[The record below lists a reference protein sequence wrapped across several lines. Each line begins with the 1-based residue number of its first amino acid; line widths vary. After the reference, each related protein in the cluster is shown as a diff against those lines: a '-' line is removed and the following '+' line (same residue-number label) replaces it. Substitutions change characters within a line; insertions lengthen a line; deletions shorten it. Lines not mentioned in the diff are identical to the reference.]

1 MSPKRV
7 LFFFSLALFLA
18 FIYFSYLVSRET
30 FVQFDFDTT
39 VKIQDRL
46 PHKVDLPFSIL
57 SIIGSAEVT
66 GIVWILLVL
75 FSVIKRYWITFF
87 SLATFVIANA
97 IELFGKLFVLHPG
110 PPFLFYRGILDF
122 SFPSSYAHT
131 DYSYPSRHLTR
142 TSFLVSFLLVL
153 ICLKVSPFKGF
164 IPGAILLTFLGLMV
178 VSRVY
183 LGEHWTTDVIGG
195 LLLGSSLGILTGVT
209 IPLQKTQHLKE
220 GLE

>member
-1 MSPKRV
+1 MPSKK
-7 LFFFSLALFLA
+7 LLTILSIALFLA
-18 FIYFSYLVSRET
+18 FIYFSYLVSKET
-30 FVQFDFDTT
+30 FTQFDFDTT
-39 VKIQDRL
+39 VKVQDRI
-46 PHKVDLPFSIL
+46 PHKFDLPFSML

-66 GIVWILLVL
+66 GIIWLGLVI
-75 FSVIKRYWITFF
+75 FSVIKRYWLTFF
-87 SLATFVIANA
+87 SLSTLVIAMA
-97 IELFGKLFVLHPG
+97 IELFGKVFVLHPG

-131 DYSYPSRHLTR
+131 DYSYPSGHLTR

-153 ICLKVSPFKGF
+153 ITFKASPVKGL
-164 IPGAILLTFLGLMV
+164 IPCVILLTFLGLMV

-209 IPLQKTQHLKE
+209 IPLRKNKLLKE
-220 GLE
+220 DLE